1 MIRFLIAFLVP
12 FQLLSQDAW
21 TVESASINPDKYYGV
36 TVANGMVGIVSSAE
50 PLKVK
55 DVVMNGVYDYYQRGR
70 VSNILKTFNHVN
82 MNLDIDGRR
91 ITAAEISNYKQVL
104 DMKKAQ
110 LITSFDVSDKVSVR
124 HTLMSLR
131 HLPYTALSIVELEA
145 KKNVTV
151 VPMSVIEA
159 PNHISEVRNSYSEI
173 DRPHV
178 KIPLLSS
185 VGKSPSGKHTVA
197 ASNSFIFS
205 EGHGKEPALIH
216 EDWDY
221 NMHLAKFSKKLNAG
235 ERYTFSIVSSATST
249 AHFDDPLNEA
259 ERLTIFAM
267 LEGT

>member
-1 MIRFLIAFLVP
+1 MIRLVLLLISVEVFA
-12 FQLLSQDAW
+12 QEEW
-21 TVESASINPDKYYGV
+21 TIEAQNINPANYYGV
-36 TVANGMVGIVSSAE
+36 TVANGMIGIVSSAD

-82 MNLDIDGRR
+82 MNLDVDGRR

-110 LITSFDVSDKVSVR
+110 LITSFDVSDKVSVK

-131 HLPYTALSIVELEA
+131 HLPYTALSIVELDA

-151 VPMSVIEA
+151 IPMSVIEA
-159 PNHISEVRNSYSEI
+159 PNHILEVRNSYSEI

-197 ASNSFIFS
+197 VSNSFIFS
-205 EGHGKEPALIH
+205 EPHGKEPALIH

-221 NMHLAKFSKKLNAG
+221 NMHLLKFSKEFKCRG
-235 ERYTFSIVSSATST
+235 DVIHSVSF
-249 AHFDDPLNEA
+249 HRQRQPLS
-259 ERLTIFAM
+259 LTIP
-267 LEGT
+267 